1 MMLTSY
7 KETSASAT
15 TWFSA
20 MKKVS
25 GQRLER
31 NAISMK
37 FSLLGFRWTHHARCR
52 IWMKE
57 ESDHLG
63 RNAHL
68 HRLDIA
74 KEFSRSVRGGV

>member
-25 GQRLER
+25 GQRLDG
-31 NAISMK
+31 NAISMN
-37 FSLLGFRWTHHARCR
+37 FSLPGFRWTHHARYR

-57 ESDHLG
+57 ESGHLG
-63 RNAHL
+63 RKAHRIDCRKL
-68 HRLDIA
+68 F
-74 KEFSRSVRGGV
+74 EP